1 MVRALSVI
9 ADSFGGLFPR
19 EGSPGSEKPVVDP
32 TASGAAQRWLLLG
45 RFVCVVLLILLVPLP
60 SGAREHPAA
69 SAAARASRLRHVH
82 GLDRA
87 GLVFRLEY
95 AGWGSRRHLMRRPES
110 GGIKGKRPT
119 LVCLD
124 DGYEPARTA
133 PNMRHLIHDQNVLAI
148 IGNVGTPTAVAAIPI
163 ANAGQTA
170 FFGAFT
176 GAGILRKT
184 PPDRYVINYRA
195 SYAEEVS
202 AMIEALIGVVGL
214 RPFEIAFFTQR
225 DTYGDAG
232 FAGGIAALKKHGL
245 LDENQIVHSRYERN
259 TLAVENGLA
268 DIILADP
275 PPKAVIMVGAYAPCA
290 AFIRL
295 ARQSGLKALFLNV
308 SFVGSAPLAKAL
320 GKDGDGVIITQVVPH
335 FDAELPIV
343 QQYRSA
349 LVAYADDQEKSFSS
363 LEGYIAARILLKA
376 LETITGPISRD
387 GIVTALEG
395 LGEFSIGMGE
405 HLHLGPQDHQA
416 CHRIWPTVLSN
427 GKAVPY
433 SWSQLAKNAAGG
445 PNG

>member
-1 MVRALSVI
+1 MVQALSII
-9 ADSFGGLFPR
+9 ADRFGSLFLCDGL
-19 EGSPGSEKPVVDP
+19 PGSEKPIIYA
-32 TASGAAQRWLLLG
+32 TASGVAQLLLRA
-45 RFVCVVLLILLVPLP
+45 RFFYAVLLALLVPLP
-60 SGAREHPAA
+60 AGASDSKPSQQQQELFVFGMSTALTGPA
-69 SAAARASRLRHVH
+69 SFL
-82 GLDRA
+82 GLNMRA
-87 GLVFRLEY
+87 GVEAAFDEKAR
-95 AGWGSRRHLMRRPES
+95 S
-110 GGIKGKRPT
+110 GGINGKRPI

-184 PPDRYVINYRA
+184 PPDRSVINYRA

-202 AMIEALIGVVGL
+202 AMIEALIGVAGL

-275 PPKAVIMVGAYAPCA
+275 LPKAVIMVGAYAPCA

-295 ARQSGLKALFLNV
+295 AKQSGLKALFLNV
-308 SFVGSAPLAKAL
+308 SFVGSAPLARAL
-320 GKDGDGVIITQVVPH
+320 GEDGDGVIITQVVPH

-343 QQYRSA
+343 QQYGSA
-349 LVAYADDQEKSFSS
+349 LAAYAEDQEKSFSS

-376 LETITGPISRD
+376 LETNTGPISRD

-395 LGEFSIGMGE
+395 LGAFNIGMGE
-405 HLHLGPQDHQA
+405 SLHLGPQDHQA

-427 GKAVPY
+427 GQAVPY
-433 SWSQLAKNAAGG
+433 SWSQLAKNAVGG

>member
-1 MVRALSVI
+1 MMRALSVI
-9 ADSFGGLFPR
+9 ADSFGGLFPP
-19 EGSPGSEKPVVDP
+19 EIFPGSEKPVIDP
-32 TASGAAQRWLLLG
+32 SASGATQRWPLLG
-45 RFVCVVLLILLVPLP
+45 RFVCVVLLFLLAPLP
-60 SGAREHPAA
+60 SGAREPQ
-69 SAAARASRLRHVH
+69 LPQQQQE
-82 GLDRA
+82 L
-87 GLVFRLEY
+87 LVFGMSTALTGP
-95 AGWGSRRHLMRRPES
+95 ASFLGLNMRVGVEAAFDEKARS

>member
-1 MVRALSVI
+1 MRVKRLFSEPSPAPGFYEKRRRI
-9 ADSFGGLFPR
+9 AS
-19 EGSPGSEKPVVDP
+19 
-32 TASGAAQRWLLLG
+32 
-45 RFVCVVLLILLVPLP
+45 
-60 SGAREHPAA
+60 
-69 SAAARASRLRHVH
+69 
-82 GLDRA
+82 
-87 GLVFRLEY
+87 
-95 AGWGSRRHLMRRPES
+95 
-110 GGIKGKRPT
+110 
-119 LVCLD
+119 
-124 DGYEPARTA
+124 
-133 PNMRHLIHDQNVLAI
+133 
-148 IGNVGTPTAVAAIPI
+148 
-163 ANAGQTA
+163 
-170 FFGAFT
+170 
-176 GAGILRKT
+176 
-184 PPDRYVINYRA
+184 VINYRA

-202 AMIEALIGVVGL
+202 AMIEALIGVAGL

-349 LVAYADDQEKSFSS
+349 LAAYADDQEKSFSS

-376 LETITGPISRD
+376 LETISGPISRD